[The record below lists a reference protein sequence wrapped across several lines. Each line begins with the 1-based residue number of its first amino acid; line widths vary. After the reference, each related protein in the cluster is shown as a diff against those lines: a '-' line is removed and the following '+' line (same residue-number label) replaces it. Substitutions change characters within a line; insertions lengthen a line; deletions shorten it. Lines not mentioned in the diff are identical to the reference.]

1 MIHLLMCFVQLAI
14 AKNNIIKLQEE
25 NQHLRSENSLILLK
39 THQQFEV
46 HSCTITSIY
55 ISPCKNR
62 LLLLMLVTVYDYKG
76 KGNDIAGMFFILF
89 TQVTQ
94 GDVLVERDTYK
105 QSRQG
110 LDEMYNE
117 ARRQLKEECQLRQVS
132 MELPLSNSQQT

>member
-1 MIHLLMCFVQLAI
+1 MQLAI

-39 THQQFEV
+39 TQQQLEV
-46 HSCTITSIY
+46 HTRTHSLHQ
-55 ISPCKNR
+55 R
-62 LLLLMLVTVYDYKG
+62 EQAVTVCNCHCFSLCMEGSDV
-76 KGNDIAGMFFILF
+76 AGAFFLFLF

-94 GDVLVERDTYK
+94 GDVSVERDTYK

-132 MELPLSNSQQT
+132 TKQPAVRCCG